1 MATPRW
7 VPARDVCAALGLSPH
22 QLRQAVKRGTFQPD
36 IHYLPG
42 PTPNSPRRFDV
53 EAIRHHLIELAQLRR
68 DNGEVFPPRQHLIE
82 TFQGL
87 AIDADGDQIELH
99 DGSGQPP
106 AIAALGGLQGLT
118 ALLDLLG
125 EIQRQGRRAAG
136 LGRPLSDAHAVAPSL
151 GIGAGIDTTGNVV
164 FTMSGRSL
172 AMPLSELLQLQAAL
186 SQLLGRQLREETGR
200 RAQLETLL
208 AATPAATEVGHG

>member
-22 QLRQAVKRGTFQPD
+22 QLRQAIKRGTFLPD
-36 IHYLPG
+36 IHYMPG

-53 EAIRHHLIELAQLRR
+53 EAIRHRLIEVAQLRR
-68 DNGEVFPPRQHLIE
+68 DDGQAFPPPRQIE

-106 AIAALGGLQGLT
+106 AIAALGGLQGLS

-151 GIGAGIDTTGNVV
+151 GIRAGIDTAGNVV
-164 FTMSGRSL
+164 FTMAGRSL
-172 AMPLSELLQLQAAL
+172 AMPLSEVLQLQGAL
-186 SQLLGRQLREETGR
+186 SQLLGRQLQEETGR

-208 AATPAATEVGHG
+208 AATPAEVGHG